1 MKIGLFFGSFNP
13 VHSGHLIIA
22 GYMAEF
28 TDLDRVWL
36 VVSPHN
42 PLKEKSSLL
51 ADHHRFQMVQ
61 RCIEDYKKLK
71 ASDIEFKMPQPSY
84 TIDTLARLKSKY
96 PAHTFVLI
104 MGADNLSTFHKWRN
118 YEQIQKAH
126 EIYVYPRKG
135 TEYSA
140 ISQQNNIRLIASP
153 LVEISSSFIR
163 KAIRDKK
170 DIRYMMPAPAYNYLK
185 EMHFY
190 EK

>member
-28 TDLDRVWL
+28 TDLDRVWF

-61 RCIEDYKKLK
+61 RSIEDNRKLK

-84 TIDTLARLKSKY
+84 TIDTLTRLKSKY

-104 MGADNLSTFHKWRN
+104 MGADNLLTFPKWRN
-118 YEQIQKAH
+118 YKQIQEAH
-126 EIYVYPRKG
+126 EIYVYARKG
-135 TEYSA
+135 TEYSDFPP
-140 ISQQNNIRLIASP
+140 QKGLKLIESP
-153 LVEISSSFIR
+153 IVELSSSFIR
-163 KAIRDKK
+163 KAIKEKK
-170 DIRYMMPAPAYNYLK
+170 DIRYMMPEPAHNYLK